1 MTKNQAALIA
11 KLERHRA
18 GPIELTQAECA
29 RIAKVIEALLDKLDL
44 YHDALQVVDAT
55 IWRNTEANTCGLAG
69 GSAVVYVVEH
79 ALGKRKLK
87 K

>member
-1 MTKNQAALIA
+1 MTKKQAALIE
-11 KLERHRA
+11 KLERHSG
-18 GPIELTQAECA
+18 GPIELTQDECVG
-29 RIAKVIEALLDKLDL
+29 IASVIEALLDKLDL

-55 IWRNTEANTCGLAG
+55 IWRNTEANTCGLAA
-69 GSAVVYVVEH
+69 GSAVVHVVEH

>member
-1 MTKNQAALIA
+1 MTKKQARLIE

-18 GPIELTQAECA
+18 GPIELTQAECVTLA
-29 RIAKVIEALLDKLDL
+29 ETIEALLEKLSL
-44 YHDALQVVDAT
+44 YRDALTVVDAT
-55 IWRNTEANTCGLAG
+55 IWRNTQANTCGLAG
-69 GSAVVYVVEH
+69 GSVVVHVVEH